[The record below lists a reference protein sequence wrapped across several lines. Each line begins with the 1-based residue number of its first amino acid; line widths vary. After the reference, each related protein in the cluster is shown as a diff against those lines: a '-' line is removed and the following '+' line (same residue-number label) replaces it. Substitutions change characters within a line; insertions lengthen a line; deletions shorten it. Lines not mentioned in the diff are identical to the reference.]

1 MMQDK
6 VLHNTL
12 SQRMKSFYEEYF
24 DRAPENRFESFLA
37 GGHRSLPV
45 MLDCL
50 ESDEADAEARTDA
63 LIAIGRV
70 FEANGPTADALDM
83 VVHHA
88 KRMADA
94 GMTAERQAA
103 LFAIGRSRAE
113 SLIKSFLP
121 LIDSD
126 TTEAINIGCRIMG
139 YARWGGAV
147 EAISKVAA
155 QKDPK
160 TLHASTWALGEIG
173 GEAAVKALL
182 GLLNDEVSLEHALD
196 GLTAATPLAAL
207 EAMVGLLSHE
217 STKIRLSAMIGVRSV
232 VVEHKETLLTKGA
245 DWMLEALNKA
255 VEDSTPPV
263 GVFAMLTLAELGRK
277 LDKEAAYRVLNIQ
290 GRPEQASVN

>member
-1 MMQDK
+1 MQDK

-50 ESDEADAEARTDA
+50 ESDEADSEARTDA

-70 FEANGPTADALDM
+70 FEEHGPTSDALDM

-88 KRMADA
+88 KRMSGT
-94 GMTAERQAA
+94 GMSGERQAA

-113 SLIKSFLP
+113 SLIKSFQP
-121 LIDSD
+121 LIESD
-126 TTEAINIGCRIMG
+126 KAEAINIGCRIMG
-139 YARWGGAV
+139 YSRWEGAV
-147 EAISKVAA
+147 EAIAKVAA
-155 QKDPK
+155 SQD
-160 TLHASTWALGEIG
+160 TETIHAATWALGEIG
-173 GEAAVKALL
+173 GEQAVTALL
-182 GLLNDEVSLEHALD
+182 NLLGNESSMEHALD
-196 GLTAATPLAAL
+196 ALVAAAPIAGL
-207 EAMVGLLSHE
+207 EAMVGFLGHE
-217 STKIRLSAMIGVRSV
+217 NTEIRLSAIIGIRAV
-232 VVEHKETLLTKGA
+232 VVEHKDVLLSKGV

-277 LDKEAAYRVLNIQ
+277 LDKEAAFRVLNIQ
-290 GRPEQASVN
+290 PRPGQQAQN